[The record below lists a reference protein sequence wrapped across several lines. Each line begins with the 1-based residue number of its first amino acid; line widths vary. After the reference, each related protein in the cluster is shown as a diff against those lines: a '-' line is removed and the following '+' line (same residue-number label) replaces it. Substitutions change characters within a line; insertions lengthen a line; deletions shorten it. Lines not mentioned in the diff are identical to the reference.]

1 MAQQCPSAVDRRQ
14 MEIKPETRRRIQIVL
29 AAAIVIAGVRALII
43 YRARH
48 AARNQGQLQMR
59 SGGLDPDYYVIPK
72 KLHPY
77 DLKSARELTKQPVW
91 VKEGYRYAYYPYD
104 PKRHRTDFS
113 HQAGW
118 LLPIEKLEI
127 KDVVTDVSP
136 GSSDQ
141 RQVMAIFQKEG
152 KNYAFPIGAGRNGD
166 YQIYSDEM
174 LYIQDPHE
182 LYHHWPSDVWD
193 AIAQHQVK
201 PGMNELQADFA
212 IGMGVPQKQD
222 NPQTKVVDYPN
233 GGKPLQITYQN
244 GKAELIKPGPAS

>member
-1 MAQQCPSAVDRRQ
+1 MQ
-14 MEIKPETRRRIQIVL
+14 IKPETRRRIQIVL
-29 AAAIVIAGVRALII
+29 AAAIVIAGARALMI

-48 AARNQGQLQMR
+48 AASTTKTASTSQT
-59 SGGLDPDYYVIPK
+59 GLNPDYYVTPK

-104 PKRHRTDFS
+104 RARHYADFG

-118 LLPIEKLEI
+118 LGPIEKLQI
-127 KDVVTDVSP
+127 KDVTTDVSP
-136 GSSDQ
+136 GSTDQ
-141 RQVMAIFQKEG
+141 RQVIAIFEKDG
-152 KNYAFPIGAGRNGD
+152 KDYAFPIGAVRGGD

-174 LYIQDPHE
+174 LYIQDPHD
-182 LYHHWPSDVWD
+182 LYHHWPADVWD
-193 AIAQHQVK
+193 AIARHEVK

-222 NPQTKVVDYPN
+222 DPQWKTVDYPN
-233 GGKPLQITYQN
+233 GGKPLRITYQN
-244 GKAELIKPGPAS
+244 GRATQIEPGPPA